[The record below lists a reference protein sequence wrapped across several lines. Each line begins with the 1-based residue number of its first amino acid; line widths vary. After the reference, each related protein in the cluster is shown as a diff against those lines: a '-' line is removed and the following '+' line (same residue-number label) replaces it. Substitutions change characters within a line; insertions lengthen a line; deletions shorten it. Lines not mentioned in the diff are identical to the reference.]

1 MTSATADYTTPITN
15 LNGTNREDLL
25 EEWSFARA
33 SLVAARN
40 DLRNATCHGRDFQ
53 CQEPGT
59 LIKALDEKS
68 QALQALDAAI
78 DLATAWVISLE
89 KD

>member
-1 MTSATADYTTPITN
+1 MTATTADYTTPITN

-25 EEWSFARA
+25 REWSLARS
-33 SLVAARN
+33 SLKTARE
-40 DLRNATCHGRDFQ
+40 DLRKATCHGRDFQ

-59 LIKALDEKS
+59 LYKALDEKS
-68 QALQALDAAI
+68 EALQALDAAI
-78 DLATAWVISLE
+78 DLATAWVMVLM